1 MKSIQELYGEKN
13 HLNLKLVVALS
24 RTTSMLHRATQSEL
38 SPYNLTIAQFGVLE
52 ALYHLGDMKICEIID
67 KTLSTSGNMTVVI
80 NNLERDGLVSR
91 YTSPEDR
98 RVTKV
103 SLTEKGAGII
113 ADFFPEHVKHL
124 EEQFSTLTASER
136 QTLLKLLK
144 KLNRLDNSEE

>member
-1 MKSIQELYGEKN
+1 MKSIKELYGEKN
-13 HLNLKLVVALS
+13 QLNLKLVVALS

-91 YTSPEDR
+91 FTSPEDR

-103 SLTEKGAGII
+103 QLTQKGEAII
-113 ADFFPEHVKHL
+113 AAFFPEHVKHL
-124 EEQFSTLTASER
+124 EDQFAALTESER

-144 KLNRLDNSEE
+144 KLNRLESSEE

>member
-1 MKSIQELYGEKN
+1 MKSIRELYGDKN

-38 SPYNLTIAQFGVLE
+38 SEHNLTIAQFGVLE

-80 NNLERDGLVSR
+80 NNLERDGLVNR

-103 SLTEKGAGII
+103 QITEKGEAII
-113 ADFFPEHVKHL
+113 ANFFPEHVEHL
-124 EEQFSTLTASER
+124 EEQFSVLSDSER
-136 QTLLKLLK
+136 QTLLKILK
-144 KLNRLDNSEE
+144 KLNRLENSED